1 MPKEQSLNIY
11 QSFLQTIRF
20 DYFPMQKVT
29 CIDYQLVMWIGQQI
43 GNKICKIGG
52 K

>member
-1 MPKEQSLNIY
+1 MSYKDEFSE
-11 QSFLQTIRF
+11 F
-20 DYFPMQKVT
+20 QKSNT
-29 CIDYQLVMWIGQQI
+29 IDYQLVMDIGQQI